1 MHEFDIDLVLVWV
14 IDQAIT
20 KICTIR
26 LSLLNIQSGWRAN
39 MPEYMFFDKLCN
51 ISDLVIT

>member
-1 MHEFDIDLVLVWV
+1 MHELDIDLVLVRV
-14 IDQAIT
+14 IDQAVT

-39 MPEYMFFDKLCN
+39 MPEYMFYDKLCN
-51 ISDLVIT
+51 IYNLVVT